1 MHLPRACGPMTPPR
15 QDVLGRPG
23 LSPET
28 RADHACK
35 GLNLALRH
43 GIAPGQ
49 VMSGEQE
56 HVLDSRLFLR
66 LRESLRAAFGR
77 AEEAEGIGN
86 AVRLILGY
94 RCGIER
100 LPEFE
105 ASIPK
110 PPEVRGARVGKEGL
124 AGGDPAPH
132 PPRRQRRIGA
142 EAEGDYEDDGK
153 ALQVRP
159 ARRAPASR
167 RRRAAPIAAGWSPT
181 IRKAP
186 SATSQRAPSCGAQ
199 PPAGTPTGAWR

>member
-56 HVLDSRLFLR
+56 HVLDSRLFLC
-66 LRESLRAAFGR
+66 LQESLRAAFGR

-86 AVRLILGY
+86 A
-94 RCGIER
+94 
-100 LPEFE
+100 
-105 ASIPK
+105 
-110 PPEVRGARVGKEGL
+110 
-124 AGGDPAPH
+124 D
-132 PPRRQRRIGA
+132 
-142 EAEGDYEDDGK
+142 
-153 ALQVRP
+153 
-159 ARRAPASR
+159 
-167 RRRAAPIAAGWSPT
+167 IAAGSSGSRSSKPASPSH
-181 IRKAP
+181 RRFEAL
-186 SATSQRAPSCGAQ
+186 G
-199 PPAGTPTGAWR
+199 